1 MKSNIILNSPSRE
14 LFGVNIRQ
22 ETKTGFLNLSD
33 LQEAYTIARV
43 KNGWGDKRIDHILN
57 YKENSE
63 RIYYLLK
70 ERDLINVSLLTFI
83 ENIENIGFL
92 KYLKQ
97 LEVYKTTGR
106 GENKTTWCDPYIWVL
121 VALELSPVL
130 YAKVVVFLT
139 DKLIINRIEA
149 GNFYKGLSKAITKF
163 NNIDYSKLAK
173 ALNYKIFG
181 RHETGIRNLATKE
194 ELEKLYQLEMNLAF
208 SIDMG
213 FLKSFGEVIKF
224 LEKDS
229 IFLTI

>member
-1 MKSNIILNSPSRE
+1 
-14 LFGVNIRQ
+14 V
-22 ETKTGFLNLSD
+22 
-33 LQEAYTIARV
+33 ARV
-43 KNGWGDKRIDHILN
+43 KNGWTDKRIDHILN

-63 RIYYLLK
+63 RIFYLLK
-70 ERDLINVSLLTFI
+70 ERDLVNVSLLTFM

-130 YAKVVVFLT
+130 YAKVVIFLT

-149 GNFYKGLSKAITKF
+149 GNFYKGLSRAITKF
-163 NNIDYSKLAK
+163 HDVDYIKLAR

-181 RHETGIRNLATKE
+181 KHETGIRNNATKE
-194 ELEKLYQLEMNLAF
+194 ELEKLYQLESNLTF
-208 SIDMG
+208 SIDM
-213 FLKSFGEVIKF
+213 SFINSFDEVINTLNKNII
-224 LEKDS
+224 LN
-229 IFLTI
+229 